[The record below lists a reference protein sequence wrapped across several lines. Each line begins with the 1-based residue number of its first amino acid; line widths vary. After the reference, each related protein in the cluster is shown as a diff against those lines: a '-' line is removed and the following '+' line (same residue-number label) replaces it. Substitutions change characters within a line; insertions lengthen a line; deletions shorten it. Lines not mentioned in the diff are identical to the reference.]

1 MSAQM
6 DGIKGTSAD
15 QQLAECP
22 SSSEMVGRAD
32 TCRGCPGQEYCL
44 KSSGVDPDQKFIDV
58 RMNAIKNKLLIMSAK
73 GGVGKSTVTS
83 CVAISLG
90 RKGFKVGVVDLDICG
105 PSIPLMLG
113 VQHEKIINSE
123 YGWKP
128 VVSPYFGIKVVSS
141 QSLLDSSDSA
151 VVWRGPRKTNLVKSF
166 VKDVFWGR
174 LDYLLF
180 DLPPGTSDEHLTT
193 AKVLKNV
200 KLRGALLVTTPH
212 KVARDTMC
220 KCVDFC
226 RKMGIPVLGV
236 VENMAVCKCPCCG
249 EMNEIYP
256 QGGVGEL
263 LERDMGV
270 TMLGKLALDI
280 RLAELGEGKIMDESG
295 IQNIVTHIE
304 SLAKLL

>member
-1 MSAQM
+1 M
-6 DGIKGTSAD
+6 AD
-15 QQLAECP
+15 KNVESSRQQLGECP
-22 SSSEMVGRAD
+22 SSSEMAGRAD
-32 TCRGCPGQEYCL
+32 TCEGCPGREYCL
-44 KSSGVDPDQKFIDV
+44 KGSGVDPDQKLIDV

-73 GGVGKSTVTS
+73 GGVGKSTVTT

-90 RKGFKVGVVDLDICG
+90 SRGFKVGVVDLDICG

-128 VVSPYFGIKVVSS
+128 IVSPYFGIKVVSS
-141 QSLLDSSDSA
+141 QSILQSSDSA
-151 VVWRGPRKTNLVKSF
+151 VAWRGPRKTNLVKSF

-180 DLPPGTSDEHLTT
+180 DLPPGTSDEHLTI

-200 KLRGALLVTTPH
+200 KLRGALLVSTPH
-212 KVARDTMC
+212 IVARDTMC

-226 RKMGIPVLGV
+226 IKLGIPVLGV
-236 VENMAVCKCPCCG
+236 VENMAVYKCRCCG
-249 EMNEIYP
+249 ELTEIYP

-270 TMLGKLALDI
+270 KMLCKLALDNK
-280 RLAELGEGKIMDESG
+280 LAELGEGKIINETD
-295 IQNIVTHIE
+295 IRDIVAHVE
-304 SLAKLL
+304 PLAKLI

>member
-1 MSAQM
+1 MAERKE
-6 DGIKGTSAD
+6 DSAD
-15 QQLAECP
+15 QHLAECP
-22 SSSEMVGRAD
+22 SSSEMAGRAG
-32 TCRGCPGQEYCL
+32 TCEGCPGREYCL

-58 RMNAIKNKLLIMSAK
+58 RMNAIKNKILIMSAK
-73 GGVGKSTVTS
+73 GGVGKSTITA

-113 VQHEKIINSE
+113 VQHEKIVNSE

-141 QSLLDSSDSA
+141 QSLLESSDSA

-180 DLPPGTSDEHLTT
+180 DLPPGTSDEHLTIT
-193 AKVLKNV
+193 KVLKNV
-200 KLRGALLVTTPH
+200 KLRGALLVSTPH

-226 RKMGIPVLGV
+226 RKLGVPVMGV
-236 VENMAVCKCPCCG
+236 VENMALYKCPCCG
-249 EMNEIYP
+249 EMTEIYP

-263 LERDMGV
+263 LEREMGV
-270 TMLGKLALDI
+270 KMLGKLALDTK
-280 RLAELGEGKIMDESG
+280 LAGLGEGRIMEESD
-295 IQNIVTHIE
+295 IQDIVTHIE
-304 SLAKLL
+304 SLSKLI